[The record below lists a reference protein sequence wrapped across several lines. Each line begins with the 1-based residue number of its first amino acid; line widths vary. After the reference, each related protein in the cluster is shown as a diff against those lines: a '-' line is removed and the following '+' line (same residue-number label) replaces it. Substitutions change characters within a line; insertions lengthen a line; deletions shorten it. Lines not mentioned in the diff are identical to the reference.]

1 MLARSSRAGCPA
13 LSSASG
19 IRPLHEQAGAILAA
33 LKTFD
38 TNEDKVVQFM
48 MDLREAPSRLWAR
61 LGGASAIAGQ
71 PRFGLH
77 NFVLL
82 EENADALVYGLVGRF
97 WRLDYGLQCVE
108 TPEAFASMRMP
119 GVAKLVMVYTVTQRA
134 DGQVDLV
141 TETGVYCVGPD
152 EPCPFHTLLDRDP
165 AWKRIYPSPDP
176 FACRARGR
184 ETVAAGPII
193 LLKGVSR
200 RPTQPASSLSILLR
214 LPSSY
219 RPRRLSCR
227 TQTFSLHI
235 NAIHHNSA

>member
-1 MLARSSRAGCPA
+1 MSGGDVGQIVARWLPGAQFRERH
-13 LSSASG
+13 SAVAPG
-19 IRPLHEQAGAILAA
+19 PAGAILAA

-141 TETGVYCVGPD
+141 TETGVYCAGRTSLVLFTPYWIAIRLGSG
-152 EPCPFHTLLDRDP
+152 FIRR
-165 AWKRIYPSPDP
+165 RILSL
-176 FACRARGR
+176 AAR
-184 ETVAAGPII
+184 EAGK
-193 LLKGVSR
+193 LSR
-200 RPTQPASSLSILLR
+200 QVQLSS
-214 LPSSY
+214 
-219 RPRRLSCR
+219 
-227 TQTFSLHI
+227 
-235 NAIHHNSA
+235 